1 MAIVALVVSFLA
13 LAFTLISFWW
23 LHARRG
29 SLSAATPETYAFV
42 KGFRLRFPLAF
53 FNDGA
58 VPLLVTDLRIDI
70 SEVGRFPWVTTRSKL
85 RPSSDDEHAFATPF
99 AVGGRDTKEL
109 VVEFGEDRDWS
120 PGPGTEHELRLEAKL
135 HHDESWHELAA
146 FRWWAPPSVDLMGR
160 YITHRN
166 TADQ

>member
-1 MAIVALVVSFLA
+1 MALVALVVSFLA
-13 LAFTLISFWW
+13 LAFTLASFWW

-29 SLSAATPETYAFV
+29 SLSAATPEAYAFV
-42 KGFRLRFPLAF
+42 RGFRLRFPLAL

-70 SEVGRFPWVTTRSKL
+70 PDIGEFPWITTRSKL

-99 AVGGRDTKEL
+99 AIGGRDTKEL
-109 VVEFGEDRDWS
+109 IVEFGENHDWLPE
-120 PGPGTEHELRLEAKL
+120 PGANHDLRMEAKL
-135 HHDESWHELAA
+135 HPGDEWHKLVT
-146 FRWWAPPSVDLMGR
+146 FRWWAPPTSDLMSS

-166 TADQ
+166 IADP